1 MNSRQNIALSL
12 AALVMFSMLLFIIF
26 GDNGFADLKVMK
38 SGRDS
43 LVIKNEVLLRKN
55 LSLYHTIQRLKND
68 NEFIE
73 NVARQELGLVGRQE
87 LVFKM
92 MNTDQRG
99 LEQ

>member
-26 GDNGFADLKVMK
+26 GDNGFADLNVMK